1 MTTNG
6 NDGDVVDR
14 DHVRRGSALP
24 QAQRNRMRARLFGAF
39 KRRPTLNKEAS
50 KA

>member
-6 NDGDVVDR
+6 NDDDVVDR
-14 DHVRRGSALP
+14 DRGRRGSALP
-24 QAQRNRMRARLFGAF
+24 QEQTARMRARLFRAF
-39 KRRPTLNKEAS
+39 KRRPALKQEAD